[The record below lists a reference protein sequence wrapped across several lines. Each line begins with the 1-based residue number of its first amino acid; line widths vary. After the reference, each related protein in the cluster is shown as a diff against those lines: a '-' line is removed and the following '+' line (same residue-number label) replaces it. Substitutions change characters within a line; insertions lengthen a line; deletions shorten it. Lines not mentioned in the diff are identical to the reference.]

1 MTNIKLTT
9 AVNKEVDELNLKS
22 IFIPKGTEGTL
33 IDIIIEDGEVR
44 FLLEFDTTIEWYDVN
59 EVEERF

>member
-9 AVNKEVDELNLKS
+9 AVNRIVGESNL
-22 IFIPKGTEGTL
+22 IPKGTTGTL
-33 IDIIIEDGEVR
+33 IDIIIENGEVR
-44 FLLEFDTTIEWYDVN
+44 FLLEFDSTIEWYDVN

>member
-1 MTNIKLTT
+1 MTNIKLIT
-9 AVNKEVDELNLKS
+9 AVNKEVDELNL
-22 IFIPKGTEGTL
+22 IPKGTEGTL
-33 IDIIIEDGEVR
+33 IDIIIENGEVR

>member
-9 AVNKEVDELNLKS
+9 TVDKEVDKFSNN

-33 IDIIIEDGEVR
+33 IDIIIEGGEVR